1 MRRVDKMINGTEIA
15 KLIRKSND
23 VIIEKFKDGSYNV
36 TDTYIMVKLNESEFG
51 KFFAKYNS
59 YKSTADIPFNFE
71 GTISS
76 RGKMPFKEDKL
87 NTKTVT
93 SQIGNAKYEAVITD
107 FYKQNDSGDEVR
119 IFKAGNEIGM
129 FNREY
134 EFLLDYGVKYKVKD
148 NKNPLFI
155 LDNEDEV
162 KAVIMPVLD
171 RGEKP
176 LKQMLQEL
184 VKDSYL
190 KNKSS

>member
-1 MRRVDKMINGTEIA
+1 MVNGKEIA
-15 KLIRKSND
+15 MLIRKND
-23 VIIEKFKDGSYNV
+23 NVIIEKFEDGSYNI
-36 TDTYIMVKLNESEFG
+36 TDTYIMVKLNEAEFG

-76 RGKMPFKEDKL
+76 SGKMPFKEDKL
-87 NTKTVT
+87 KTKTVT

-119 IFKAGNEIGM
+119 IFKAGNDIGM
-129 FNREY
+129 FNRKY

-155 LDNEDEV
+155 LDDQDEV

-171 RGEKP
+171 KGEKP
-176 LKQMLQEL
+176 IKEMLKNLI
-184 VKDSYL
+184 KDNYL
-190 KNKSS
+190 KTKSA

>member
-1 MRRVDKMINGTEIA
+1 MIDCKEIA
-15 KLIRKSND
+15 KLIRKSDN
-23 VIIEKFKDGSYNV
+23 VIIEKFEDGSYNV
-36 TDTYIMVKLNESEFG
+36 TDTYVMVKLNEAQFG
-51 KFFAKYNS
+51 KFFAKFNN
-59 YKSTADIPFNFE
+59 YKKTADIPFNFE

-76 RGKMPFKEDKL
+76 SGKLPFKEDKL

-93 SQIGNAKYEAVITD
+93 SQRGNAKYEAVITD
-107 FYKQNDSGDEVR
+107 LYKQNDSGDEVR

-134 EFLLDYGVKYKVKD
+134 EILLDYGEKYQVKD
-148 NKNPLFI
+148 NKNPIFI

-176 LKQMLQEL
+176 LKKMLAEL
-184 VKDSYL
+184 LKDSYL
-190 KNKSS
+190 KNKSA

>member
-1 MRRVDKMINGTEIA
+1 MINGKEIA
-15 KLIRKSND
+15 KLIRKSDN
-23 VIIEKFKDGSYNV
+23 VIIEKFEDGSYNV
-36 TDTYIMVKLNESEFG
+36 TDTYVMVKLNEAEFG

-76 RGKMPFKEDKL
+76 AGANVFRENKL

-119 IFKAGNEIGM
+119 IFKAGNDIGM

-134 EFLLDYGVKYKVKD
+134 DFLLDYGDKYKVKD
-148 NKNPLFI
+148 NNNPLFI
-155 LDNEDEV
+155 LDNQEDV

-184 VKDSYL
+184 VKDSYI
-190 KNKSS
+190 NSKSA